1 MTRRIRIT
9 GPEAT
14 GKSTLAEALARHFG
28 CPWVP
33 EYARTYLRSLDRP
46 YGEADLVEIL
56 AGQEEMEDRAAE
68 TACRNLVCDTGPE
81 VIWVWSRFKYGR
93 VAPRIE
99 EAVRRRTYD
108 LTLLL
113 DVDLP
118 WTPDPMREN
127 PSLSERRALFL
138 MYEDLLRRTDQTFA
152 VVSGREEARFE
163 RALEAVLERIAAAG
177 DSRPPGVVRRRG

>member
-14 GKSTLAEALARHFG
+14 GKSTLAEALARRFD

-33 EYARTYLRSLDRP
+33 EYARTYLESLGRP
-46 YGEADLVEIL
+46 YREADLVEIL
-56 AGQEEMEDRAAE
+56 AGQEKMEDRAAE
-68 TACRNLVCDTGPE
+68 TAGRMLVCDTGPE

-93 VAPRIE
+93 ADPRIE

-108 LTLLL
+108 RTLLL

-118 WTPDPMREN
+118 WTPDPLREN
-127 PSLSERRALFL
+127 PSIAERRALFA
-138 MYEDLLRRTDQTFA
+138 MYEDLLRRTAPDFA
-152 VVSGREEARFE
+152 VVSGRGEARLGS
-163 RALEAVLERIAAAG
+163 ALAG
-177 DSRPPGVVRRRG
+177 IGREWNP